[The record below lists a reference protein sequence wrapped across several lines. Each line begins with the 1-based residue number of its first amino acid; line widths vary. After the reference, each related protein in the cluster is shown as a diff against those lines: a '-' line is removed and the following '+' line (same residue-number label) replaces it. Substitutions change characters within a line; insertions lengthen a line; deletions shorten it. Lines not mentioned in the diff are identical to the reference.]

1 MDGVGST
8 EALGPEISRRKL
20 LGAAA
25 AGTVVAGTASV
36 IGLGAP
42 GLAGAA
48 SSGYLVGA
56 GRADMTGAV
65 AGQGMM
71 GYSQPQQ
78 IAEGL
83 HMRYW
88 ARAFIIVDSATGN
101 RVVFVTADSACLFE
115 SIHLGVLRALRKRYG
130 ALYTEAN
137 VNLNATHNHNSCG
150 GTAWDYAYSLA
161 AFGFKKNSYDAEV
174 SGIVD
179 AIVRAHDS
187 LAPGTISLGRSELH
201 NASAQRSRAAFD
213 LNPPEDKEV
222 FPGAVDPAVTVLRL
236 AQAGNDIGVITWF
249 STHGTSIADHNRL
262 ITVDNKGYAS
272 HRWESDEPGVVAAF
286 PQTNAGDMSPNLNL
300 VPFSPSGPTKD
311 NRANCAIIG
320 ERQYQAGRAALA
332 DSSAMT
338 RAGVDSVI
346 HYVDFSDVAIDG
358 SYTPDGKAARTSP
371 AMMGAGAVATSTE
384 DNFEQPLPFFYE
396 GQVNPL
402 VAALGGLDAPVS
414 PWIRDVQAPKLVAV
428 PLGLLPPWPYIP
440 QVMPVQIMRIGDLVL
455 AAAPA
460 EFTIVSGLRV
470 RRVVADALR
479 VPLDNVL
486 LQGFANGYSQY
497 VTTPEEYV
505 SQQYEGGETQ
515 FGRWTLP
522 AYMQSFD
529 KLASALARG
538 TDLGHGPAPLD
549 KSSIQPDLVPPPPP
563 DAPVAGRRFG
573 DVITAPKSAYRAG
586 ESAVAEFVGAHP
598 NNNLRRSDTY
608 LEVEQRSGDGWT
620 RVFDDNSWST
630 ELHWSRPVGSVD
642 ASIIKVLWAIPVG
655 TAGTFR
661 IRYFGDWKN
670 PAGKVTGFTGTSR
683 AFEVTA

>member
-1 MDGVGST
+1 MNGFDT
-8 EALGPEISRRKL
+8 EISRRRL
-20 LGAAA
+20 LGGMAATTAAVGAAGAFGLGAAGPA
-25 AGTVVAGTASV
+25 AA
-36 IGLGAP
+36 AP
-42 GLAGAA
+42 G
-48 SSGYLVGA
+48 GYLVGA
-56 GRADMTGAV
+56 GKSDMTGAV

-88 ARAFIIVDSATGN
+88 ARAFIIVDNVSGD
-101 RVVFVTADSACLFE
+101 RIVFVTADSACLFE
-115 SIHLGVLRALRKRYG
+115 SIHTGVLAALRSRFG
-130 ALYTEAN
+130 GLYTENN

-174 SGIVD
+174 RGIVE
-179 AIVRAHDS
+179 AISRAHES

-201 NASAQRSRAAFD
+201 NASAQRSKVAFD
-213 LNPPEDKEV
+213 LNPPADKKV

-236 AQAGNDIGVITWF
+236 AQGDKDIGVITWF
-249 STHGTSIADHNRL
+249 STHGTSMADHNRL

-272 HRWESDEPGVVAAF
+272 HRWETDQPGVVAAF

-320 ERQYQAGRAALA
+320 ERQYQAGREALA
-332 DSSAMT
+332 DATSMTTGGVSS
-338 RAGVDSVI
+338 I
-346 HYVDFSDVAIDG
+346 LHYIDFSDVAIDG
-358 SYTPDGKAARTSP
+358 SYTPDGKPARTSP
-371 AMMGAGAVATSTE
+371 AMMGAGAVATSSE

-402 VAALGGLDAPVS
+402 VAAVGGLDSPVS
-414 PWIRDVQAPKLVAV
+414 PWMRDVQAPKLVV
-428 PLGLLPPWPYIP
+428 FPLGLLPPWPWIP
-440 QVMPVQIMRIGDLVL
+440 QVMPIQIMRIGDLVL

-470 RRVVADALR
+470 RQVVADALKIS
-479 VPLDNVL
+479 LDNVL
-486 LQGFANGYSQY
+486 LQGYANGYSQY

-515 FGRWTLP
+515 FGRATLP

-529 KLASALARG
+529 RLAGAMAQGSN
-538 TDLGHGPAPLD
+538 LGRGPAPLN

-563 DAPVAGRRFG
+563 DAPVAGHRFG
-573 DVITAPKSAYRAG
+573 DQITAPKPRSGAG
-586 ESAVAEFVGAHP
+586 GTAIAEFVGAHP
-598 NNNLRRSDTY
+598 NNNLHSSDTY
-608 LEVEQRSGDGWT
+608 IEVQQRTADGWKQ
-620 RVFDDNSWST
+620 VFDDNSWST
-630 ELHWSRPVGSVD
+630 EMHWSRPEGSLD
-642 ASIIKVLWAIPVG
+642 ASVIKVIWSIPAG
-655 TAGTFR
+655 TSGTFR
-661 IRYFGDWKN
+661 IRYFGDHKN
-670 PAGKVTGFTGTSR
+670 RAGKVTGFTATSTV
-683 AFEVTA
+683 FEVS